1 MSEARLATSVL
12 ATALMRR
19 AEAEGGFAAVLAQG
33 DATAGALLVILAE
46 RDGTTRLMER
56 TLQGEGRYV
65 WQDVGLEDA
74 ANSESLDR
82 FLLKRRRFDP
92 DIWLIELTIASAE
105 RFAAEM
111 NESV

>member
-19 AEAEGGFAAVLAQG
+19 AEAQGGFAAVLAKG
-33 DATAGALLVILAE
+33 DATAGALLVILVE

-56 TLQGEGRYV
+56 VLQGEGRYV

-74 ANSESLDR
+74 ANAESLNG
-82 FLLKRRRFDP
+82 FLSKRRRFDP

>member
-19 AEAEGGFAAVLAQG
+19 AEAEGGFAAVLAKG
-33 DATAGALLVILAE
+33 DETAGALLVILVE
-46 RDGTTRLMER
+46 RDGSTRLMER
-56 TLQGEGRYV
+56 ILRADGQYA

-74 ANSESLDR
+74 ANAGSLSR
-82 FLLKRRRFDP
+82 FLSKRRRFDP
-92 DIWLIELTIASAE
+92 DIWLIELAIASAE

>member
-19 AEAEGGFAAVLAQG
+19 AEAVGGFAAVLAKG
-33 DATAGALLVILAE
+33 DATAGALLVILVE
-46 RDGTTRLMER
+46 RDGATRLMEQ
-56 TLQGEGRYV
+56 TLQREGRYV

>member
-19 AEAEGGFAAVLAQG
+19 AEGEGGFAAVLAKG
-33 DATAGALLVILAE
+33 DATAGALLVILVD
-46 RDGTTRLMER
+46 RDGITKVMER
-56 TLQGEGRYV
+56 ILHPNGLYA
-65 WQDVGLEDA
+65 WQDVGQEGA
-74 ANSESLDR
+74 ANAESLSL
-82 FLLKRRRFDP
+82 FLSKRRRFDP
-92 DIWLIELTIASAE
+92 DLWLIELTIASAE